1 MHLERS
7 KHLSLIG
14 LHRHIM
20 RRAHAVPLIPPCWTQ
35 RVNAFSR
42 NCVLKRRGS
51 RIRISVKIQDHFC
64 FFGCGF
70 FVASAMTKVPF
81 AVCSPL
87 TSWLTKELTLWHD
100 KLQFFWE
107 KWWQGGFWLAV
118 MSSRK
123 THLPFLQVD
132 VWQFKCCVLQF
143 TLATSSDKS
152 HTHIVTID

>member
-100 KLQFFWE
+100 KPPVFL
-107 KWWQGGFWLAV
+107 
-118 MSSRK
+118 RK
-123 THLPFLQVD
+123 MVARWVLTRGD
-132 VWQFKCCVLQF
+132 VLQKNPSAFSAGRCLTVQMLCF
-143 TLATSSDKS
+143 TIYLGNQQWQKP
-152 HTHIVTID
+152 HPHC